1 MQEQDKDEIIPVDE
15 EARQRVYEANRKANE
30 KWQKKQRYLRYWS
43 YVNFILAII
52 ALIVQF
58 RH

>member
-15 EARQRVYEANRKANE
+15 EAMQRVYEANRKANE
-30 KWQKKQRYLRYWS
+30 KWQRKQRYLRYWS
-43 YVNFILAII
+43 YGNLILAII

-58 RH
+58 RQ